1 MRGYVLRRLFQGIVL
16 LVVVSAVIF
25 AIVHSAP
32 GGPALLIHPDMDPTQ
47 VKAMERQLGLD
58 DPIPV
63 QYARWIGNAVRGNL
77 GKSYQHSLPT
87 LELLAERLPNTLLL
101 SGVALVLAVLLAV
114 PLGTISAVYR
124 YSYLDYAATVTAF
137 AGVSIPVFWLA
148 ILLIIVFSV
157 TLGWLPSAGM
167 RTIGVPASAGD
178 LLRHLLCRA
187 SCSPR
192 SRSPSSCAT
201 CARAWSTCSPR
212 TTCAPRAPRGCR
224 RSRCSCRHAL
234 RNALIPMVTVL
245 GVLTPRL
252 LGGAVITETSSRW
265 PGLGRLAVEAAITR
279 DYPVIMG
286 ATLLVSSLR
295 DPVQPDH
302 RSPLRRDRPADR
314 APASA
319 VRIWK
324 CRGND

>member
-25 AIVHSAP
+25 AIVHAAP

-47 VKAMERQLGLD
+47 VEAMERQLGLD

-63 QYARWIGNAVRGNL
+63 QYARWIGNALRGNL
-77 GKSYQHSLPT
+77 GTSYQHSLPT

-101 SGVALVLAVLLAV
+101 SGVALALAVLLAV

-167 RTIGVPASAGD
+167 RTVGVPASAGD
-178 LLRHLLCRA
+178 LLRHLLMPSLVLATFPLAQLMRYV
-187 SCSPR
+187 R
-192 SRSPSSCAT
+192 SSMVDVLAQDYVRT
-201 CARAWSTCSPR
+201 ARAKGLSET
-212 TTCAPRAPRGCR
+212 AML
-224 RSRCSCRHAL
+224 CRHAL

-252 LGGAVITETSSRW
+252 LGGAVITETVFAW
-265 PGLGRLAVEAAITR
+265 PGLGRLAVEAAVTR

-286 ATLLVSSLR
+286 ATLLVSALVILSNLITDLLYVVIDPRIALR
-295 DPVQPDH
+295 
-302 RSPLRRDRPADR
+302 
-314 APASA
+314 
-319 VRIWK
+319 
-324 CRGND
+324 

>member
-58 DPIPV
+58 APIPV
-63 QYARWIGNAVRGNL
+63 QYARWIRNAVRGNL
-77 GKSYQHSLPT
+77 GTSYQHSLPT

-101 SGVALVLAVLLAV
+101 SGVALALAVLLAI

-167 RTIGVPASAGD
+167 RTVGVPASAAD
-178 LLRHLLCRA
+178 LLRHLLMPSLVLATFPLAQLMRYV
-187 SCSPR
+187 R
-192 SRSPSSCAT
+192 SSMVDVLAQDYVRT
-201 CARAWSTCSPR
+201 ARAKGLSET
-212 TTCAPRAPRGCR
+212 AML
-224 RSRCSCRHAL
+224 CRHAL

-252 LGGAVITETSSRW
+252 LGGAVITETVFAW

-286 ATLLVSSLR
+286 ATLLVSSLVILSNLITDLLYVVI
-295 DPVQPDH
+295 DP
-302 RSPLRRDRPADR
+302 RIALR
-314 APASA
+314 
-319 VRIWK
+319 
-324 CRGND
+324 

>member
-1 MRGYVLRRLFQGIVL
+1 VRGYVLRRLFQGIVL

-63 QYARWIGNAVRGNL
+63 QYARWIRNAVRGNL
-77 GKSYQHSLPT
+77 GTSYQHSLPT

-101 SGVALVLAVLLAV
+101 SGVALALAVLLAI
-114 PLGTISAVYR
+114 PLGMISAVYR

-167 RTIGVPASAGD
+167 RTVGVPASAAD
-178 LLRHLLCRA
+178 LLRHLLMPSLVLATFPLAQLMRYV
-187 SCSPR
+187 R
-192 SRSPSSCAT
+192 SSMVDVLAQDYVRT
-201 CARAWSTCSPR
+201 ARAKGLSET
-212 TTCAPRAPRGCR
+212 AML
-224 RSRCSCRHAL
+224 CRHAL

-252 LGGAVITETSSRW
+252 LGGAVITETVFAW

-286 ATLLVSSLR
+286 ATLLVSSLVILSNLITDLLYVVI
-295 DPVQPDH
+295 DP
-302 RSPLRRDRPADR
+302 RIALR
-314 APASA
+314 
-319 VRIWK
+319 
-324 CRGND
+324 

>member
-77 GKSYQHSLPT
+77 GTSYQHSLPT
-87 LELLAERLPNTLLL
+87 LELLGERLPNTLLL
-101 SGVALVLAVLLAV
+101 SGVALALAVLLAI

-178 LLRHLLCRA
+178 LLHHLLMPSLVLATFPLAQLMRYV
-187 SCSPR
+187 R
-192 SRSPSSCAT
+192 SSMVDVLAQDYVRT
-201 CARAWSTCSPR
+201 ARAKGLSET
-212 TTCAPRAPRGCR
+212 AML
-224 RSRCSCRHAL
+224 CRHAL

-245 GVLTPRL
+245 GVMTPRL
-252 LGGAVITETSSRW
+252 LGGAVITETVFAW

-286 ATLLVSSLR
+286 ATLLVSSLVILSNLITDLLYVVI
-295 DPVQPDH
+295 DP
-302 RSPLRRDRPADR
+302 RIALR
-314 APASA
+314 
-319 VRIWK
+319 
-324 CRGND
+324 

>member
-87 LELLAERLPNTLLL
+87 LELLGERLPNTLLL
-101 SGVALVLAVLLAV
+101 SGVALALAVLLAI

-178 LLRHLLCRA
+178 LLRHLLMPSLVLATFPLAQLMRYV
-187 SCSPR
+187 R
-192 SRSPSSCAT
+192 SSMVDVLAQDYVRT
-201 CARAWSTCSPR
+201 ARAKGLSET
-212 TTCAPRAPRGCR
+212 AML
-224 RSRCSCRHAL
+224 CRHAL

-245 GVLTPRL
+245 GVMTPRL
-252 LGGAVITETSSRW
+252 LGGAVITETVFAW

-286 ATLLVSSLR
+286 ATLLVSSLVILSNLITDLLYVVI
-295 DPVQPDH
+295 DP
-302 RSPLRRDRPADR
+302 RIALR
-314 APASA
+314 
-319 VRIWK
+319 
-324 CRGND
+324 